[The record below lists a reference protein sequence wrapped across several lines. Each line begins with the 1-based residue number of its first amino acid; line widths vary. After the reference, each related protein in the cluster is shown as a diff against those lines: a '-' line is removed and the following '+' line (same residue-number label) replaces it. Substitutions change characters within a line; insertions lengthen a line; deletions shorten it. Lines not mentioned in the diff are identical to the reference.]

1 MALAMPAGYT
11 FRRVPPPNTYT
22 CLLSPLPFPLFSP
35 NPIFFSTSFTL
46 QGNPPFFYPQNDPRL
61 SDLSHEVG
69 SFVRWIRN
77 MECWTSVDGVVEE
90 IMRIHRSL
98 PPRPA
103 IDEVEAARGLIV
115 NVDKEDQARL
125 DSIARQTK
133 GVDVPEELFMVLQ
146 EMQRNVVFYQS
157 KDQKREALKLFDLD
171 NVHSLF
177 DELIQR
183 ASKCVSSPSASSS
196 RKTSYSNGSASSV
209 SPTLSKNSVS
219 ASVSVGDF
227 DKPLPDPA
235 ATAASSTSR
244 MFHSA
249 KERPELV
256 TRDDS
261 YVKKAKSTFYSNG
274 YGVEQPTIP
283 SKASL
288 LNSSLKPTTPA
299 GPDGDKLSLIKLAS
313 LIEVSAKKG
322 TRDLKLQNKL
332 MDQVDWLP
340 DSIGKLSSLV
350 TLDLSENRI
359 MALPATI
366 GGLSSL
372 TRLDLHSNR
381 ISELP
386 DSVGNLLSLIYLD
399 LRGNQLTLLPASF
412 SRLIRL
418 EELDLSSNQ
427 ISALPDSI
435 GSLVRLKVLNVETND
450 IEELPHSVGNCS
462 SLRELRLDYNRLKAL
477 PEAVGKIQTL
487 EILSVRYNNIKQLPT
502 TMSSLTNLKE
512 LNVSFNE
519 LEAVPES
526 LCFATSLVKMN
537 IGNNFA
543 DMRYLPR
550 SIGNLEM
557 LEELDISNNQIRVL
571 PDSFRMLTR
580 LRILRVEENPLEVP
594 PRDIAEKGAQAV
606 VQYMAE
612 LVEKREKK
620 DVKSQP
626 LKQKK
631 SWAQICFFSKSNKR
645 KREGVDY
652 VKT

>member
-1 MALAMPAGYT
+1 
-11 FRRVPPPNTYT
+11 
-22 CLLSPLPFPLFSP
+22 
-35 NPIFFSTSFTL
+35 
-46 QGNPPFFYPQNDPRL
+46 
-61 SDLSHEVG
+61 
-69 SFVRWIRN
+69 

-103 IDEVEAARGLIV
+103 IEEVEVARGLIV
-115 NVDKEDQARL
+115 NVEKEDQGRL
-125 DSIARQTK
+125 DSIARQSK

-146 EMQRNVVFYQS
+146 EMQRNVVYYQS
-157 KDQKREALKLFDLD
+157 KEQKREALKLLDLD

-183 ASKCVSSPSASSS
+183 ASKCVASPSAPAS
-196 RKTSYSNGSASSV
+196 RKTTYSNGPASSV
-209 SPTLSKNSVS
+209 SMNSVS
-219 ASVSVGDF
+219 ASVSVGGF
-227 DKPLPDPA
+227 DKPPLPPASAAAA
-235 ATAASSTSR
+235 ATTSR
-244 MFHSA
+244 MFHA
-249 KERPELV
+249 DKERSELV

-261 YVKKAKSTFYSNG
+261 YVKKVKSSFYSNG
-274 YGVEQPTIP
+274 YGVEPTIP
-283 SKASL
+283 SKASI
-288 LNSSLKPTTPA
+288 LNPSLKPTA
-299 GPDGDKLSLIKLAS
+299 SEGKDGDKLSLIKLAS

-332 MDQVDWLP
+332 ADQVDWLP

-386 DSVGNLLSLIYLD
+386 DSVGNLLSLVYLD
-399 LRGNQLTLLPASF
+399 LRGNHLTLLPASF
-412 SRLIRL
+412 TRLIRL

-427 ISALPDSI
+427 ISALPDSL

-450 IEELPHSVGNCS
+450 VEELPHSVGNCS

-477 PEAVGKIQTL
+477 PEAVGKIQSL
-487 EILSVRYNNIKQLPT
+487 EILTVRYNNIKQLPT

-571 PDSFRMLTR
+571 PDSFKMLTR
-580 LRILRVEENPLEVP
+580 LRILRAEENPLEVP

-645 KREGVDY
+645 KRDGVDY

>member
-1 MALAMPAGYT
+1 
-11 FRRVPPPNTYT
+11 VIQV
-22 CLLSPLPFPLFSP
+22 CK
-35 NPIFFSTSFTL
+35 
-46 QGNPPFFYPQNDPRL
+46 
-61 SDLSHEVG
+61 
-69 SFVRWIRN
+69 N
-77 MECWTSVDGVVEE
+77 MECLNSVEEVVEE

-98 PPRPA
+98 PARPG
-103 IDEVEAARGLIV
+103 IDEVEVARGLIG
-115 NVDKEDQARL
+115 NVEKEDQARL
-125 DSIARQTK
+125 QAIARQSK
-133 GVDVPEELFMVLQ
+133 GVHVPQELFMVLQ
-146 EMQRNVVFYQS
+146 EMQRNFLYHQS
-157 KDQKREALKLFDLD
+157 KDQIREAVKLLDLD

-183 ASKCVSSPSASSS
+183 ASKCVASPSS
-196 RKTSYSNGSASSV
+196 KTSYSNANGSASSV
-209 SPTLSKNSVS
+209 STSLSKNSVS
-219 ASVSVGDF
+219 VGGF
-227 DKPLPDPA
+227 DKPPLAPA
-235 ATAASSTSR
+235 ATTSR
-244 MFHSA
+244 KFHA
-249 KERPELV
+249 EKERSELV

-261 YVKKAKSTFYSNG
+261 YVKKSKSSFYSNG
-274 YGVEQPTIP
+274 YGIEPTIP
-283 SKASL
+283 SKSSIL
-288 LNSSLKPTTPA
+288 DSSLKPTTTA
-299 GPDGDKLSLIKLAS
+299 GQDGDKLSLIKLAS

-359 MALPATI
+359 VALPATI

-381 ISELP
+381 ITELP
-386 DSVGNLLSLIYLD
+386 DSVGNLLSLLYLD

-412 SRLIRL
+412 SRLVRL

-427 ISALPDSI
+427 LSALPDTI
-435 GSLVRLKVLNVETND
+435 GSLVRLKILNVETND
-450 IEELPHSVGNCS
+450 IEELPHSVGSCS
-462 SLRELRLDYNRLKAL
+462 SLRELRIDYNRLKAL
-477 PEAVGKIQTL
+477 PEAVGKIQSL

-519 LEAVPES
+519 LESVPES

-543 DMRYLPR
+543 DMRSLPR
-550 SIGNLEM
+550 SIGNLEL

-571 PDSFRMLTR
+571 PESFRMLTQ
-580 LRILRVEENPLEVP
+580 LRILRAEENPLEVP
-594 PRDIAEKGAQAV
+594 PREIADKGAQAV

-620 DVKSQP
+620 DVKAQP

-645 KREGVDY
+645 KRDGVDY

>member
-1 MALAMPAGYT
+1 
-11 FRRVPPPNTYT
+11 
-22 CLLSPLPFPLFSP
+22 
-35 NPIFFSTSFTL
+35 
-46 QGNPPFFYPQNDPRL
+46 
-61 SDLSHEVG
+61 
-69 SFVRWIRN
+69 
-77 MECWTSVDGVVEE
+77 MECWNSVDGVVEE

-98 PPRPA
+98 PARPG

-115 NVDKEDQARL
+115 NVEKEDQARL
-125 DSIARQTK
+125 EGIAKQSK

-146 EMQRNVVFYQS
+146 EMQRNMVYYQS
-157 KDQKREALKLFDLD
+157 KEQKREAVKLLDLE
-171 NVHSLF
+171 NLHTLF
-177 DELIQR
+177 DEFIQR
-183 ASKCVSSPSASSS
+183 ASNCVSSPASRKTTYSNCSASSP
-196 RKTSYSNGSASSV
+196 SNHS
-209 SPTLSKNSVS
+209 LSVS
-219 ASVSVGDF
+219 AF
-227 DKPLPDPA
+227 HKPPLPPP
-235 ATAASSTSR
+235 TSTIFQPDKQPS
-244 MFHSA
+244 
-249 KERPELV
+249 ELV

-261 YVKKAKSTFYSNG
+261 YVKKVKSSFYSNSNG
-274 YGVEQPTIP
+274 YGVEPTIP
-283 SKASL
+283 SKPTIL
-288 LNSSLKPTTPA
+288 ESSFKLTTTA
-299 GPDGDKLSLIKLAS
+299 GQEGDKLSLIKLAS
-313 LIEVSAKKG
+313 LIEVSSKKG
-322 TRDLKLQNKL
+322 TCDLKLQNKL

-386 DSVGNLLSLIYLD
+386 DSIGNLLSLVYLD

-427 ISALPDSI
+427 ISALPESI
-435 GSLVRLKVLNVETND
+435 GSLVSLKILNVETND

-477 PEAVGKIQTL
+477 PEAVGKIQSL

-519 LEAVPES
+519 LESVPES
-526 LCFATSLVKMN
+526 LCFATSLVKLN

-543 DMRYLPR
+543 DMRSLPK

-557 LEELDISNNQIRVL
+557 LEELDISNNQIRML

-580 LRILRVEENPLEVP
+580 LRVLRAEENPLELP

-612 LVEKREKK
+612 LVDKREKK
-620 DVKSQP
+620 DAKAQP

-645 KREGVDY
+645 KRDGVDY